1 MDDAKRSEPSIA
13 PGLAIVTGASKG
25 IGRSIA
31 LALALKGHPI
41 ACLSR
46 SQAELDCVVQDIQ
59 ALGVRAMGISTDV
72 MSEASIASAM
82 ASAQSALGPAS
93 ILVNNAGGSGPSSI
107 DKMSPQ
113 AFHDVLWFNVTS
125 AYTAIQACLT
135 GFKANGGGA
144 VLNISSA
151 AGRLIQPHFAAYG
164 TAKAALNHLTRQLA
178 QDLGPRNIRVNAIA
192 PGPIRT
198 DALARVLTPE
208 IEKGMTGSIPLG
220 RIGETEDIANAAI
233 FLLSSEARY
242 ITGKILD
249 VDGGM
254 ESNRW
259 G

>member
-1 MDDAKRSEPSIA
+1 MDAQKRSE

-25 IGRSIA
+25 IGKSIA
-31 LALALKGHPI
+31 LALAKKGHPI

-46 SQAELDCVVQDIQ
+46 SQAELDEVVKEIE
-59 ALGVRAMGISTDV
+59 AIGSRAVGISTDV
-72 MSEASIASAM
+72 MQETSIVSAIEQ
-82 ASAQSALGPAS
+82 AQLALGPAS

-107 DKMSPQ
+107 DRMSAQ

-125 AYTAIQACLT
+125 AYTTIQCCLK
-135 GFKANGGGA
+135 GFKTNGGGA

-151 AGRLIQPHFAAYG
+151 AGRLVQPHFSAYG
-164 TAKAALNHLTRQLA
+164 AAKAALDHLTRQLA

-208 IEKGMTGSIPLG
+208 LEKGMTSVIPLG
-220 RIGETEDIANAAI
+220 RIGETEDIAHAAM
-233 FLLSSEARY
+233 FLLSDEARY

>member
-1 MDDAKRSEPSIA
+1 VDTQQRSQ

-25 IGRSIA
+25 IGRAIA
-31 LALALKGHPI
+31 LALAQKGHPV
-41 ACLSR
+41 ACLAR
-46 SQAELDCVVQDIQ
+46 SQPELDLVVSEIRS
-59 ALGVRAMGISTDV
+59 LGVEATGLSTDV
-72 MSEASIASAM
+72 MVEESLISSIK
-82 ASAQSALGPAS
+82 SAQDQLGPVS
-93 ILVNNAGGSGPSSI
+93 VLVNNAGGSGPSSI
-107 DKMSPQ
+107 DRMTAK

-125 AYTAIQACLT
+125 AYTAIQACLP

-151 AGRLIQPHFAAYG
+151 AGRLIQPHFSAYG
-164 TAKAALNHLTRQLA
+164 AAKAALDHLTRQLA

-208 IEKGMTGSIPLG
+208 LEKGMTSVIPLG
-220 RIGETEDIANAAI
+220 RLGETEDIAHAAL
-233 FLLSSEARY
+233 FLLSPESRY

>member
-1 MDDAKRSEPSIA
+1 MDAQKRSE

-25 IGRSIA
+25 IGKSIA
-31 LALALKGHPI
+31 LALAKKGHPI

-46 SQAELDCVVQDIQ
+46 SQAELDEVVKEIE
-59 ALGVRAMGISTDV
+59 AIGSRAVGISTDV
-72 MSEASIASAM
+72 MQETSIVSAIEQ
-82 ASAQSALGPAS
+82 AQLALGPAS

-107 DKMSPQ
+107 DRMSAQ

-125 AYTAIQACLT
+125 AYTAIQCCLK
-135 GFKANGGGA
+135 GFKTNGGGA

-151 AGRLIQPHFAAYG
+151 AGRLVQPHFSAYG
-164 TAKAALNHLTRQLA
+164 AAKAALDHLTRQLA

-208 IEKGMTGSIPLG
+208 LEKGMTSVIPLG
-220 RIGETEDIANAAI
+220 RIGETEDIAHAAM
-233 FLLSSEARY
+233 FLLSDEARY

>member
-1 MDDAKRSEPSIA
+1 MDAQKRSE

-25 IGRSIA
+25 IGKSIA
-31 LALALKGHPI
+31 LALAHKGHPI

-46 SQAELDCVVQDIQ
+46 SQAELDEVVREIE
-59 ALGVRAMGISTDV
+59 AIGSRAVGISTDV
-72 MSEASIASAM
+72 MQETSIVSAIEQ
-82 ASAQSALGPAS
+82 AQLALGPVS

-107 DKMSPQ
+107 DRMNPK

-125 AYTAIQACLT
+125 AYTAIQCCLK
-135 GFKANGGGA
+135 GFETNGGGA

-151 AGRLIQPHFAAYG
+151 AGRLVQPHFSAYG
-164 TAKAALNHLTRQLA
+164 AAKAALDHLTRQLA

-198 DALARVLTPE
+198 DALARVLTSE
-208 IEKGMTGSIPLG
+208 LEKGMTAQIPLG
-220 RIGETEDIANAAI
+220 RIGETQDIANAAV

>member
-1 MDDAKRSEPSIA
+1 VDTQQRSD
-13 PGLAIVTGASKG
+13 PGLAIITGASKG
-25 IGRSIA
+25 IGRAIA
-31 LALALKGHPI
+31 LALAEQGHPI
-41 ACLSR
+41 ACLAR
-46 SQAELDCVVQDIQ
+46 SQPELDRVVAEIRAIGAE
-59 ALGVRAMGISTDV
+59 ALGLSTDV
-72 MSEASIASAM
+72 MVQDALTTSVRL
-82 ASAQSALGPAS
+82 AQEQLGPVS

-107 DKMSPQ
+107 DRMTAK

-125 AYTAIQACLT
+125 AYSAIQACLS
-135 GFKANGGGA
+135 GFQANGGGA

-164 TAKAALNHLTRQLA
+164 AAKAALDHLTRQLA

-208 IEKGMTGSIPLG
+208 LEKGMTSVIPLG
-220 RIGETEDIANAAI
+220 RLGETEDIAQAAV
-233 FLLSSEARY
+233 FLLSPSARY

>member
-1 MDDAKRSEPSIA
+1 MDTQQRSD
-13 PGLAIVTGASKG
+13 PGLAIITGASKG
-25 IGRSIA
+25 IGRAIA
-31 LALALKGHPI
+31 LALAEQGHPI
-41 ACLSR
+41 ACLAR
-46 SQAELDCVVQDIQ
+46 SQPELDRVVAEIRAIGAE
-59 ALGVRAMGISTDV
+59 ALGLSTDV
-72 MSEASIASAM
+72 MVQDALTTSVRL
-82 ASAQSALGPAS
+82 AQEQLGPVS

-107 DKMSPQ
+107 DRMTAK

-125 AYTAIQACLT
+125 AYSAIQACLS
-135 GFKANGGGA
+135 GFQANGGGA

-164 TAKAALNHLTRQLA
+164 AAKAALDHLTRQLA

-208 IEKGMTGSIPLG
+208 LEKGMTSVIPLG
-220 RIGETEDIANAAI
+220 RLGETEDIAQAAV
-233 FLLSSEARY
+233 FLLSPSALY